1 MILMANPDRP
11 VRWDNEM
18 LKRSRKLVFKVFE
31 LASLLLNLK
40 NINVEPEESELDVV
54 KKESLEKISIRLNK
68 EITKYIDSYRPGSA
82 IQSLEKYTKEVYKI
96 IHSLSVNNVSSANY
110 LYLKKYVLTLC
121 VLYSPFAPHMSEEVW
136 HRLGGERRVAQA
148 KWPTC

>member
-1 MILMANPDRP
+1 MATQMIIRVEP
-11 VRWDNEM
+11 
-18 LKRSRKLVFKVFE
+18 S
-31 LASLLLNLK
+31 LK
-40 NINVEPEESELDVV
+40 NKVSKLAKAEGKNLSELVR
-54 KKESLEKISIRLNK
+54 EL
-68 EITKYIDSYRPGSA
+68 
-82 IQSLEKYTKEVYKI
+82 LEKYTKEVYKI